1 VGAIGAIICGA
12 RASGNPLQVQRRKK
26 VVILLGLGFL
36 LAVLSPLVGRWTGFP
51 DIATRIKTMLIAELT
66 IGEPNPLRES
76 HGGTEKPPMLYVL
89 GAAQGSLRHHL
100 ELAADLY
107 MRGLART
114 LYILDR
120 PGITEYSPALNRNLT
135 NNEWAVAKLEKL
147 GVSRKD
153 MRFASVHEGFGGTY
167 REAEEVV
174 HLALRDGNRKLIL
187 VTSPYHTRRTH
198 LAFSHFAGKRGLEIY
213 VYGSNDNTG
222 LRGLM
227 LEYAKYLS
235 YRVFLTID

>member
-1 VGAIGAIICGA
+1 
-12 RASGNPLQVQRRKK
+12 
-26 VVILLGLGFL
+26 
-36 LAVLSPLVGRWTGFP
+36 
-51 DIATRIKTMLIAELT
+51 
-66 IGEPNPLRES
+66 
-76 HGGTEKPPMLYVL
+76 MLYVL
-89 GAAQGSLRHHL
+89 GAAQGSLGHDL

-114 LYILDR
+114 LYILDK

-135 NNEWAVAKLEKL
+135 NNEWAVAKLEKM
-147 GVSRKD
+147 GVLRKD
-153 MRFASVHEGFGGTY
+153 IRFASVHEGFGGTY

-174 HLALRDGNRKLIL
+174 QLALRDGHRKLIL

-198 LAFSHFAGKRGLEIY
+198 LAFSHIAGKRGLGIH

-235 YRVFLTID
+235 YRVFLTIY